1 MGTKILAVME
11 NSIGPRL
18 LLPTRLATLGY
29 AVTVLSVPGEVRRR
43 TGAETFDWLIVDEA
57 VTRREGDRLLKEL
70 TRRQRTARIVW
81 LGRPPSRARVPIEA
95 IFPKPLDYDEIV
107 RFFSTGASKG
117 PVCST
122 DRPREGRAG
131 CCAGGDVVGSLSPA
145 GRRVG
150 NRKRATER
158 GRASPLMYAAA
169 ATTRE
174 TGQEEGEANGDQDT

>member
-1 MGTKILAVME
+1 MEHKILALME
-11 NSIGPRL
+11 NSIGPKL
-18 LLPTRLATLGY
+18 LLPTRLAALGY
-29 AVTVLSVPGEVRRR
+29 AVTVLSAPGEVGKR

-57 VTRREGDRLLKEL
+57 ALRPKRDRLLKEL
-70 TRRQRTARIVW
+70 TRRQRTTRIVW

-107 RFFSTGASKG
+107 RFFSTGASEG

-122 DRPREGRAG
+122 DRPREGQTG
-131 CCAGGDVVGSLSPA
+131 CCPSGAVVGSPSPA

-158 GRASPLMYAAA
+158 GRASLLMYAAA
-169 ATTRE
+169 VTTRE
-174 TGQEEGEANGDQDT
+174 TGREEEEADGDQDI